1 MKSFFISLSLL
12 LSTTLFSVNLTD
24 YIPSNATSVFCINF
38 NQLNQKSNGLDYL
51 KYLNKFIGENNYYYS
66 NSRCPL
72 IRLSEVINL
81 PGSYGVDINSNAY
94 MYYKVNKAF
103 NGRVY
108 LFQLTDSKKFE
119 ASMNS
124 SCDEPTEKV
133 VKKHGDLILYMT
145 ERQVVGIQNNMAF
158 IFVNDNYEFRE
169 YYEEETTVETPA
181 YDSEGDYESEYQY
194 DRYSYGKES
203 YMDSIYH
210 MELKAARQISDS
222 IIYVRFNKNKSL
234 DFNDE
239 LNEYETVDTGIVNR
253 AKRRD
258 TERKIAALNLKFEKI
273 TREFEILF
281 APQPASMMQNRNF
294 SRLNADKND
303 VYFFYN
309 TPVDFM
315 SNYMSPFSRRYTYD
329 KAPKENKPIKQVY
342 TADISGSYTMN
353 FNNGEVKINTFSTFG
368 KEAFEYISKA
378 YELKQNKNLFK
389 YIDGSNLMAYLSH
402 SSNTKEL
409 VTFYE
414 KFYFELLNNAEMGDW
429 EEDLV
434 PSAELFWNM
443 LDKDMLF
450 GTISNQ
456 WILAVNGMIE
466 SRVSFKT
473 YDYDEDFKR
482 TERMDERI
490 VKQPRMVLAMAI
502 NHQEN
507 ASKLFEIVG
516 KYKYF
521 EKLKDNVLHL
531 KPNRNFQINLYILK
545 TEDAIVITND
555 YNLAMNQQNGVDKD
569 KMLSKEEMK
578 FMLDHN
584 IAMKVFSGKLLNSIN
599 DNFPSDSRQMK
610 RITNFASSMGDLQFH
625 DTKPE
630 NNSYGIEAVL
640 KLQNTSENSF
650 YQLLKLMS
658 ANEK

>member
-1 MKSFFISLSLL
+1 MKSLFISLSLL
-12 LSTTLFSVNLTD
+12 FSSVLFSTNLTD

-38 NQLNQKSNGLDYL
+38 NQLNKKSNGMDYL
-51 KYLNKFIGENNYYYS
+51 KYLNKFLGDNNYYYGS
-66 NSRCPL
+66 SSCPL
-72 IRLSEVINL
+72 IKISEVINL
-81 PGSYGVDINSNAY
+81 PASYGVDINTNAY
-94 MYYKVNKAF
+94 MYYKVSKAF
-103 NGRVY
+103 NGKVY
-108 LFQLTDSKKFE
+108 LFQLTDAKKFE
-119 ASMNS
+119 AAMNA
-124 SCDEPTEKV
+124 SCDEPIEKV
-133 VKKHGDLILYMT
+133 VKQQGDLKLYMT
-145 ERQVVGIQNNMAF
+145 ERHVVGIKNNMAF
-158 IFVNDNYEFRE
+158 IFANDRYEFMDYNE
-169 YYEEETTVETPA
+169 DVAVDGMEETTV
-181 YDSEGDYESEYQY
+181 YEGDYDYAY
-194 DRYSYGKES
+194 DRYSYGKEP

-210 MELKAARQISDS
+210 KELKAARQLSDS
-222 IIYVRFNKNKSL
+222 LIYVKFNKNKSL
-234 DFNDE
+234 DFSEE
-239 LNEYETVDTGIVNR
+239 LDQYEYVDTGILGR
-253 AKRRD
+253 AKRRE

-294 SRLNADKND
+294 SRLNNDKND
-303 VYFFYN
+303 MYFFYN

-315 SNYMSPFSRRYTYD
+315 GNYMSPFSRRYTYD
-329 KAPKENKPIKQVY
+329 KVPKEKTPIKQVY

-389 YIDGSNLMAYLSH
+389 YIDGSNLMAYISH

-409 VTFYE
+409 ATFYE
-414 KFYFELLNNAEMGDW
+414 KFYFELLNNANMGDW

-434 PSAELFWNM
+434 PTAELFWNM

-450 GTISNQ
+450 GTITNQ

-466 SRVSFKT
+466 SKVTFKT

-507 ASKLFEIVG
+507 AKKLFEIAG

-531 KPNRNFQINLYILK
+531 KPNREFQVNLYIMI
-545 TEDAIVITND
+545 TEDAIVVTND
-555 YNLAMNQQNGVDKD
+555 YNLAMNQQSGVEKD
-569 KMLSKEEMK
+569 KMLSKDEMN
-578 FMLDHN
+578 FMLEHN
-584 IAMKVFSGKLLNSIN
+584 VAMKVYSGKLLTSIN

-610 RITNFASSMGDLQFH
+610 RITNFASSMGDLVFH
-625 DTKPE
+625 DTKPA
-630 NNSYGIEAVL
+630 NNSYGIEATL
-640 KLQNTSENSF
+640 KLQNTSDNSF
-650 YQLLKLMS
+650 YQLLKLMNV
-658 ANEK
+658 NEK